1 MLESYGDPG
10 PGRWITVFAS
20 GGHAFIEIAG
30 ILLDTSRFGAPTM
43 PAGSGP
49 RWQPTSILTAQLQR
63 RKQLD
68 RTTPPGPLRRAQ
80 HPEAVAPGRPCL
92 LVIGIAA
99 LQPATSSSTRRTRA
113 AAARIPSTTAARPTT
128 RAPKRRGL
136 DARTTAVTFARAYA
150 RYLANRLPAERLPT
164 LSPAAAA
171 MVRQSGPLPAR
182 LHIRRVQLISV
193 DGARSSWTARFAVID
208 ARGRFV
214 LSAGL
219 LLAPSR
225 AGWELAELVAPD
237 PDILIA
243 SPSPAARPV
252 GPDAARDTAMTF
264 TTGYLAYTYGHA
276 GIGQL
281 RGVSSRA
288 ARRARRRTRRGCR
301 RPYARVDPRVASL
314 ALSPDGRDW
323 LASANVTDGQ
333 NTYQVISILGRVHG
347 SWRVIA
353 LRSAG

>member
-1 MLESYGDPG
+1 M
-10 PGRWITVFAS
+10 
-20 GGHAFIEIAG
+20 
-30 ILLDTSRFGAPTM
+30 
-43 PAGSGP
+43 
-49 RWQPTSILTAQLQR
+49 
-63 RKQLD
+63 
-68 RTTPPGPLRRAQ
+68 
-80 HPEAVAPGRPCL
+80 
-92 LVIGIAA
+92 
-99 LQPATSSSTRRTRA
+99 
-113 AAARIPSTTAARPTT
+113 
-128 RAPKRRGL
+128 
-136 DARTTAVTFARAYA
+136 TFARAYA

-164 LSPAAAA
+164 LTTAAAA
-171 MVRQSGPLPAR
+171 MVRRSGPLPAR

-219 LLAPSR
+219 LLAPGR
-225 AGWELAELVAPD
+225 AGSELAELVAAD

-243 SPSPAARPV
+243 SPSSAARPV

-276 GIGQL
+276 SIGQL
-281 RGVSSRA
+281 RGVGGRLRA
-288 ARRARRRTRRGCR
+288 ALAGNPPRVPPMVRAL
-301 RPYARVDPRVASL
+301 DPRIASL
-314 ALSPDGRDW
+314 ALSPDGRHW

>member
-1 MLESYGDPG
+1 M
-10 PGRWITVFAS
+10 
-20 GGHAFIEIAG
+20 
-30 ILLDTSRFGAPTM
+30 
-43 PAGSGP
+43 
-49 RWQPTSILTAQLQR
+49 
-63 RKQLD
+63 
-68 RTTPPGPLRRAQ
+68 
-80 HPEAVAPGRPCL
+80 
-92 LVIGIAA
+92 
-99 LQPATSSSTRRTRA
+99 
-113 AAARIPSTTAARPTT
+113 
-128 RAPKRRGL
+128 
-136 DARTTAVTFARAYA
+136 TFARAYA
-150 RYLANRLPAERLPT
+150 HYLANRLPAERLPT

-193 DGARSSWTARFAVID
+193 DGAASNWTAQFAVID
-208 ARGRFV
+208 TRGRFV

-219 LLAPSR
+219 LLAPGR
-225 AGWELAELVAPD
+225 AGWQLAELVAPD

-243 SPSPAARPV
+243 SPSSAARPV

-276 GIGQL
+276 SIGQL
-281 RGVSSRA
+281 RGVTSGLRA
-288 ARRARRRTRRGCR
+288 ALAANPPRVPPTVRAL
-301 RPYARVDPRVASL
+301 DPRIASL